1 MASAN
6 VMTVRERR
14 LFTLCSPLCPCL
26 GVDVEVEEVEEVV
39 GCHDKLVLIVSLT
52 FHIAGGK
59 TDTA

>member
-6 VMTVRERR
+6 VTTVRERR
-14 LFTLCSPLCPCL
+14 LFTLCSSLCPCL
-26 GVDVEVEEVEEVV
+26 GVDVEVEEVV

-59 TDTA
+59 TDTP